1 MNTQEQRILV
11 LGKITDVTAFAAM
24 IIGTIILG
32 TFFLLDY
39 SSDVAVVGLIFMGVA
54 FWAHISLLII
64 LIFTLIFNK
73 NHWQYLLIR
82 MGILLLNIPISIL
95 YAFIGLHFL
104 DHHN

>member
-54 FWAHISLLII
+54 FWAHIFLLII

-104 DHHN
+104 DHRN